1 MRAVQYD
8 AYGGGAAALKHVEIP
23 IPSPKQDEL
32 LLKLEAASLNPVDWK
47 IQSGF
52 LKPFQPRKFPFIPAT
67 NVAGEVVE
75 VGPGVNSFKQGDKVV
90 TILEFG
96 SGGGL
101 AEYAVARA
109 NITVKLPP
117 EVSTTVAAGLPV
129 AGLIALQALTHAAAI
144 KFDGTG
150 SPANILITAA
160 SGGAG
165 HHAVQLAKLAGN
177 LHVTATCGSR
187 NIDFVRSLG
196 ADEVLDYKTPEG
208 AALKSPSGRKYDA
221 VVHCAT
227 GIAWSVFEPNLSENG
242 VVVNIT
248 PSPGTMV
255 SSLLKRLSFSKK
267 RLVPLML
274 AEKREELEF
283 LIGLVRDGKLKTA
296 MDSTFL
302 LSEAE
307 KAWERMMEGHA
318 TGKIMIDILG

>member
-1 MRAVQYD
+1 MASKLMRAVQYD
-8 AYGGGAAALKHVEIP
+8 AYGGGAAALK
-23 IPSPKQDEL
+23 
-32 LLKLEAASLNPVDWK
+32 
-47 IQSGF
+47 
-52 LKPFQPRKFPFIPAT
+52 
-67 NVAGEVVE
+67 
-75 VGPGVNSFKQGDKVV
+75 
-90 TILEFG
+90 

-117 EVSTTVAAGLPV
+117 EPLRG
-129 AGLIALQALTHAAAI
+129 GLIALQALTRATAI
-144 KFDGTG
+144 KFDGIG

-160 SGGAG
+160 SGGTG
-165 HHAVQLAKLAGN
+165 YHAIQLAKLAGN
-177 LHVTATCGSR
+177 LYVTATCGSR
-187 NIDFVRSLG
+187 NIDFVKSLG
-196 ADEVLDYKTPEG
+196 VDEVLDYKTPDD

-255 SSLLKRLSFSKK
+255 SSLLKRLSFLKK

-296 MDSTFL
+296 VDSTFP
-302 LSEAE
+302 LSEAG
-307 KAWERMMEGHA
+307 KAWERMMEGRE
-318 TGKIMIDILG
+318 DYD